1 MPYQF
6 PLQQQLL
13 RLPAVLLATGIS
25 RSTLYELIASGDFP
39 RQVKLTKRCVGWR
52 SEEIERWL
60 SSRTTA

>member
-52 SEEIERWL
+52 SEEIEKWVVDRK
-60 SSRTTA
+60 